1 MAFGVMGEDSF
12 EGELLAGREMEF
24 AALCSKLAEYFSM
37 QEEKFMEQ
45 LDAGLKRGAGGR
57 MRKNLE
63 APKFQNDSLVTID
76 SFDETGFVVM
86 VDGWKCG
93 FNLDTISSLDPTSG
107 KFAPT
112 KYLRCRFR
120 LSPQAWE
127 TKKSKWTNK
136 K

>member
-1 MAFGVMGEDSF
+1 MALGTLGEGPS
-12 EGELLAGREMEF
+12 EGELSVGLELEF
-24 AALCSKLAEYFSM
+24 AVLCSKLADYFSM
-37 QEEKFMEQ
+37 KEEKFMEQ

-63 APKFQNDSLVTID
+63 APKFQNDSLVIID
-76 SFDETGFVVM
+76 SLDETGFVVM

-93 FNLDTISSLDPTSG
+93 FNLDTISSLDPASG
-107 KFAPT
+107 KLTPT
-112 KYLRCRFR
+112 NYLRCRFR

-127 TKKSKWTNK
+127 TKKSKWSNK